1 MPRTRRA
8 PDQQSSRKQAEKAG
22 RRAEMLCALFL
33 RLKGYRILA
42 TRHKSPVGEID
53 IIARRGKVLIAI
65 EVKNRPNRQTAL
77 FALRPRQQVRIAR
90 ALECYAGQIG
100 HDGDLRFDLMMV
112 HGLVRV
118 EHLRNAWHAS

>member
-8 PDQQSSRKQAEKAG
+8 PDQQSSRKRAEKAG

-65 EVKNRPNRQTAL
+65 EVKNRPDRETAL

-90 ALECYAGQIG
+90 ALESYAGQIG

-118 EHLRNAWHAS
+118 EHLSNAWHAS